1 MCLLISFSLG
11 SAMYCEM
18 SRVYGWGLSL
28 LVLTMIVG
36 YCKNWSTRPMSLVPE
51 NNAAIVGSLLL
62 LREYYASSTVQGLW
76 VGFITP
82 SKYHGCVILQGL
94 WYKVN

>member
-1 MCLLISFSLG
+1 M
-11 SAMYCEM
+11 
-18 SRVYGWGLSL
+18 
-28 LVLTMIVG
+28 
-36 YCKNWSTRPMSLVPE
+36 VPE
-51 NNAAIVGSLLL
+51 NNAAIIGSLLL
-62 LREYYASSTVQGLW
+62 LREYYASSTVQGLR